1 MEPEGLL
8 PYSKEPTWSTSSYPI
23 PLNFIVILFSSLCLG
38 SEFFQLKFCMHFSCP
53 ITNKVVEENKI
64 KQILHNDQYKTD
76 NKDLK
81 SKKTK

>member
-1 MEPEGLL
+1 
-8 PYSKEPTWSTSSYPI
+8 
-23 PLNFIVILFSSLCLG
+23 
-38 SEFFQLKFCMHFSCP
+38 MHFSCP

-81 SKKTK
+81 SKKPNKEDSTSTEIRNLTKLFKNANAIKDR